1 MAISVSMRGRKIDIR
16 MGRPI
21 SGEADAV
28 WQHGVGWG
36 AAQVLQQRDRN
47 NFGRQQVIFGQ
58 HVGAGQQVTTGAGA
72 GAQQGAATTVQ
83 QGVGAGAHAV
93 QQAGWQH
100 AG

>member
-47 NFGRQQVIFGQ
+47 NF
-58 HVGAGQQVTTGAGA
+58 AGQQVTTGAGA